1 MGVYSK
7 LVLPYLTDFAMRDKA
22 ALARRS
28 KLVPGAEGIVLEIGI
43 GSGLN
48 LPFYSSA
55 VKCLYAVDP
64 SPELLA
70 MTRKKVERMTF
81 PVDLRCESAERLSL
95 DDRSVDTIVMTWALC
110 TIPDPARALREMG
123 RVLKPQGRMI
133 FIEHGLS
140 PDSGLGRTASIRFGT
155 GWRED
160 ATSTA
165 RSTICLLQA
174 DSTSSTCEPIICR
187 DHAHLRT
194 RMKGARSIDCT
205 INEPNP
211 KEVS

>member
-1 MGVYSK
+1 MGLYNK

-22 ALARRS
+22 ARARRS
-28 KLVPGAEGIVLEIGI
+28 QLVPGAEGIVLEIGI

-55 VKCLYAVDP
+55 VRHLHAVDP

-70 MTRKKVERMTF
+70 MARKKVERMTF
-81 PVDLRCESAERLSL
+81 PVELRCESAERLSL

-110 TIPDPARALREMG
+110 TIPNPARALREMG

-140 PDSGLGRTASIRFGT
+140 PDSGVRAWQNGLNPIWSSVAGGCNLNRKIDDLLISSGFNIVELRTAYLPGPRPFTYTYEGC
-155 GWRED
+155 
-160 ATSTA
+160 AVH
-165 RSTICLLQA
+165 
-174 DSTSSTCEPIICR
+174 P
-187 DHAHLRT
+187 LR
-194 RMKGARSIDCT
+194 
-205 INEPNP
+205 
-211 KEVS
+211 